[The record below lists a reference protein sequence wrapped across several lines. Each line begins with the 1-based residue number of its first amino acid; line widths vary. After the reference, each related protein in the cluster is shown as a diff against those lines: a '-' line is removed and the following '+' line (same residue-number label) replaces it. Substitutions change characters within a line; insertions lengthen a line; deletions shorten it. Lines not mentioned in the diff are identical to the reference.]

1 MEDLI
6 DTLTRGN
13 TPGVKVVLTSVALAL
28 GGYQLILAAVGYRKL
43 RPRALDAE
51 PAFTTHRAS
60 GHVIAT
66 LIALV
71 AIACFGA
78 YGFNDDLMLHA
89 VAGAVLVGVL
99 AFKVAV
105 VRRGLGLGRGLP
117 LFGITVFLLLGLTWL
132 TAAPEILDG

>member
-1 MEDLI
+1 VEDLI
-6 DTLTRGN
+6 DSLTNGN

-28 GGYQLILAAVGYRKL
+28 GGYQLILAAIGYRKL
-43 RPRALDAE
+43 RPPAPQPE
-51 PAFTTHRAS
+51 PAFVTHRAS

-66 LIALV
+66 LIVLV
-71 AIACFGA
+71 AVACLGA
-78 YGFNDDLMLHA
+78 YGFEDDLMLHA
-89 VAGAVLVGVL
+89 VAGAVLVGLL

-117 LFGITVFLLLGLTWL
+117 LFGITVFLLLGVTWL